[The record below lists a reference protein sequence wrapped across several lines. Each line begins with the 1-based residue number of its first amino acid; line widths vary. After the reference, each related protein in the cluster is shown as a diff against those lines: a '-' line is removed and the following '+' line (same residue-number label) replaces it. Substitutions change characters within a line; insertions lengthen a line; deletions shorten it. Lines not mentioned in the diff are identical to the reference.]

1 MNPGTTRKE
10 FRMPLHTDYRP
21 KKLDDVVGNKDT
33 VQALKVHLKKENPN
47 RSLLFVGPSGC
58 GKTTLAICVANELNS
73 LDEWNFQMLNAS
85 DFRGI
90 DTIRDLREQARR
102 KPIGGARCRIWLLD
116 ECHKLTTDA
125 QEAVLKL
132 LEDPPKGCW
141 FLLATTNPE
150 KLKITL
156 KRRCTEFQASPVED
170 KDLFRLLQR
179 IVVRE
184 KKKVPKEV
192 LSQICIDSLG
202 SPGMALNVLDKIIDL
217 PEENMLKS
225 AKKWAERNSNVI
237 TLCRHL
243 LACLRKKRG
252 GEWKNTLSILKEL
265 QDDDPE
271 TIRRQVLEYFNK
283 VGLDGNESAYLI
295 MSCFRQNYYDCG
307 RSGLYISCY
316 EAFMVE

>member
-1 MNPGTTRKE
+1 
-10 FRMPLHTDYRP
+10 MPLHTDYRP
-21 KKLDDVVGNKDT
+21 KRLEDITGNRDT
-33 VQALKVHLKKENPN
+33 VEALKTHLRKDSPN
-47 RSLLFVGPSGC
+47 RSILFVGPSGC
-58 GKTTLAICVANELNS
+58 GKTTLAICVANELDS

-116 ECHKLTTDA
+116 ECHKLTPDA

-156 KRRCTEFQASPVED
+156 KRRCTEFQVSPVED
-170 KDLFRLLQR
+170 KDLLRLLQR
-179 IVVRE
+179 IAGRE
-184 KKKVPKEV
+184 KKKVPQEV
-192 LSQICIDSLG
+192 LSQICLDSLG
-202 SPGMALNVLDKIIDL
+202 SPGMALNILDKVIDL
-217 PEENMLKS
+217 PVSDMLKS

-237 TLCRHL
+237 SLCRHL
-243 LACLRKKRG
+243 LACLRKNSG
-252 GEWKNTLSILKEL
+252 WKETLAMLKEF
-265 QDDDPE
+265 QEDDPE

-283 VGLDGNESAYLI
+283 VALDGNESAYLI

-307 RSGLYISCY
+307 RAGLYMSCY
-316 EAFMVE
+316 EAFMME